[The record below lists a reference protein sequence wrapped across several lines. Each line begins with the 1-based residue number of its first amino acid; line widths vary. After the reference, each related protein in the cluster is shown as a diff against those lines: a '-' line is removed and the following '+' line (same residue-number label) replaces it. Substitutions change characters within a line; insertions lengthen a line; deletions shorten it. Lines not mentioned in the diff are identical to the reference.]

1 MYSTKTVSSQTTS
14 PWIPLDDNQA
24 AFSATVAVAVS
35 GTLTYT
41 VEFTLDNVQ
50 DPSVTPV
57 AFPIGLVGETASNST
72 YLRSPVKAVRLN
84 VTAFTS
90 GSATIGV
97 RQGTDNVW
105 GYPDSTD
112 FAEAFSTSAKTLWAS
127 GALFW
132 IPAGDGGTN
141 GLIFAGG
148 GTGDFILSAA
158 VVTGFTVPQGWIYLT
173 ANAGG
178 LSNPAGWYFF
188 TMSDDTH
195 GKIYTTTYDSTS
207 GVVPVFPA
215 SPVEM
220 AFTSATRLTSTTSF
234 IQAFQVPVN
243 FVSQMGINGSI
254 EQVQAIYGSASA
266 SNKFLQTKAGNYT
279 LNELSPTTLPIMEGY
294 LVTTNAGSMSKQIC
308 TRAGNSV
315 GNAGAASL
323 STNFRT
329 VNLSAE
335 SSLNVYLRNVALTD
349 HVAGVVRKITVTY
362 GG

>member
-1 MYSTKTVSSQTTS
+1 MGTKQEATNNGPANWRVTSNDGTTVSAVNLATGT
-14 PWIPLDDNQA
+14 IFNGKLADFNLLTA
-24 AFSATVAVAVS
+24 ATFNTVADKAAIYDHNQEHIAMS
-35 GTLTYT
+35 
-41 VEFTLDNVQ
+41 
-50 DPSVTPV
+50 
-57 AFPIGLVGETASNST
+57 
-72 YLRSPVKAVRLN
+72 SP
-84 VTAFTS
+84 
-90 GSATIGV
+90 
-97 RQGTDNVW
+97 Q
-105 GYPDSTD
+105 
-112 FAEAFSTSAKTLWAS
+112 TLWAS
-127 GALFW
+127 GMLFW
-132 IPAGDGGTN
+132 IPAGDGGAN
-141 GLIFAGG
+141 GLIFSGG
-148 GTGDFILSAA
+148 GTGNFTLSAA
-158 VVTGFTVPQGWIYLT
+158 VVAGFIVPQGWVYLT

-178 LSNPAGWYFF
+178 LSNPAGWYYF
-188 TMSDDTH
+188 TMSDDTN

-308 TRAGNSV
+308 TRSGNSI
-315 GNAGAASL
+315 GNTGNASL
-323 STNFRT
+323 STNFRA
-329 VNLSAE
+329 VNLAAE